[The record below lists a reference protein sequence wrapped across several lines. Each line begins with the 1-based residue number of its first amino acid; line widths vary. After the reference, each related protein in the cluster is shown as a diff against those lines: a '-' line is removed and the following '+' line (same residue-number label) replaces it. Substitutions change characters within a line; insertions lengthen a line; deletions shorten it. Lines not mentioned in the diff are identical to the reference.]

1 MKKKILSVILVMGM
15 VLGAAAC
22 SKGNKSS
29 KHRDD
34 KSDRTTAVEDDDDY
48 DKDNDR
54 EADQKANNDYF
65 IIHEY
70 ESRLQLAGLTEEGK
84 KQETLVIPAGVE
96 ICCDLS
102 DGIVKHVSFES
113 DDDIDLKSLLNR
125 SETLETV
132 KLPANLTKISSINNS
147 PNLKEITIPKGVTE
161 ISDLCFLGDKSL
173 ETVTIEGDITR
184 IGINAFKNC
193 KSLKNISI
201 PDSVTT
207 IDNYAFSGCES
218 LETITLPK
226 NLKVVGMYA
235 FQTKKGVEK
244 TFVVPE
250 EMELEDWGSKSL
262 PAFDMYDKEYTVK
275 VVSGSW
281 ADTHFDEVFCKPV
294 NKEYA

>member
-1 MKKKILSVILVMGM
+1 MKKKILSVILVLGM
-15 VLGAAAC
+15 VLGVASC

-34 KSDRTTAVEDDDDY
+34 KSDRTTAVEDDDDD

-161 ISDLCFLGDKSL
+161 ISDLCFLGDK
-173 ETVTIEGDITR
+173 
-184 IGINAFKNC
+184 
-193 KSLKNISI
+193 
-201 PDSVTT
+201 
-207 IDNYAFSGCES
+207 
-218 LETITLPK
+218 
-226 NLKVVGMYA
+226 
-235 FQTKKGVEK
+235 
-244 TFVVPE
+244 
-250 EMELEDWGSKSL
+250 
-262 PAFDMYDKEYTVK
+262 
-275 VVSGSW
+275 
-281 ADTHFDEVFCKPV
+281 
-294 NKEYA
+294 